1 MSSEGGLARFWD
13 IFGPREPIGKEE
25 SQTHNTN
32 SYYKYFLITGVFPLT
47 EFEGEI
53 VLSLRVDPQDHCL
66 LAGDTSGVISIFD
79 ISQYATSPTQG
90 QVMNTDPIAHCHWLR
105 PYHPI
110 STPYTHSQGG
120 VTLDPMVKWRAHTGE
135 ILSIEHVLHETQP
148 LVLSASGDCTVRL
161 WTMEGHYIGMF
172 GQVG

>member
-25 SQTHNTN
+25 SQIHNSN

-90 QVMNTDPIAHCHWLR
+90 QVMNTDPIL
-105 PYHPI
+105 
-110 STPYTHSQGG
+110 
-120 VTLDPMVKWRAHTGE
+120 
-135 ILSIEHVLHETQP
+135 P
-148 LVLSASGDCTVRL
+148 LVTPLPPHLHTLHTLSGWCDSGSHGE
-161 WTMEGHYIGMF
+161 MEGPYWGDLEYRTCAS
-172 GQVG
+172 